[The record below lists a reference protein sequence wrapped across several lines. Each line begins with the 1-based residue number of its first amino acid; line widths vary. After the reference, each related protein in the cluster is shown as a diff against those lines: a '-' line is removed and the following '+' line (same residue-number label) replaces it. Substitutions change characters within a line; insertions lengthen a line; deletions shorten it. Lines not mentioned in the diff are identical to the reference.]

1 MGGGGSVALGFI
13 TRCVRGEI
21 RTDCDKLLGKDLLL
35 VFRDFCTRRP
45 GGRSGIPPLFFGSRT
60 AVCV

>member
-13 TRCVRGEI
+13 ARCVRGEI
-21 RTDCDKLLGKDLLL
+21 RTDGDKLLGKDLLL
-35 VFRDFCTRRP
+35 VFRDFCTRCP
-45 GGRSGIPPLFFGSRT
+45 GGRSGIPPLPFGSRT